1 MKSMRFILSVSLLI
15 IFTFLYGIILIIVHQ
30 HPEFHTE
37 LKPMTFTVEYVNLVQ
52 YSNRD
57 DLTGY
62 VYLVSPNG
70 KRHKIS
76 SMNLYQKV
84 KNHIGQK
91 VELEIEVTYF
101 YDEDGKR
108 IDKKEQFSKPIKV
121 LNIYGE
127 EQVYEESIKNIEV
140 HRHTTVVPIPFY
152 N

>member
-15 IFTFLYGIILIIVHQ
+15 IFTFLQGVILIIVHQ

-70 KRHKIS
+70 KRYKIS
-76 SMNLYQKV
+76 KYR
-84 KNHIGQK
+84 G
-91 VELEIEVTYF
+91 
-101 YDEDGKR
+101 
-108 IDKKEQFSKPIKV
+108 V
-121 LNIYGE
+121 LNEKTI
-127 EQVYEESIKNIEV
+127 IKI
-140 HRHTTVVPIPFY
+140 RRKISKFL
-152 N
+152 